1 MVTIQL
7 KVRSNLQC
15 LHPCLTWFSLFQSFP
30 YLKQIIGQGGVF
42 FISTGVCLAGAVF
55 SILFIPKT
63 KNKTISELETLFVK
77 KSKYQAEIPD
87 ENTYENLL
95 CKTDNK

>member
-1 MVTIQL
+1 MSVSI
-7 KVRSNLQC
+7 
-15 LHPCLTWFSLFQSFP
+15 FQSFP
-30 YLKQIIGQGGVF
+30 YLKQTIGQGAVF
-42 FISTGVCLAGAVF
+42 FLSAAVCVAGAVF

-77 KSKYQAEIPD
+77 KSKYEVEVPD

-95 CKTDNK
+95 CKTGHNK

>member
-1 MVTIQL
+1 M
-7 KVRSNLQC
+7 
-15 LHPCLTWFSLFQSFP
+15 
-30 YLKQIIGQGGVF
+30 KQTIGQGGVF

-77 KSKYQAEIPD
+77 KSKYEVEVPD

-95 CKTDNK
+95 CKTDPK

>member
-1 MVTIQL
+1 M
-7 KVRSNLQC
+7 
-15 LHPCLTWFSLFQSFP
+15 
-30 YLKQIIGQGGVF
+30 KQTIGQGGVF

-55 SILFIPKT
+55 SILFIPNT

-77 KSKYQAEIPD
+77 ESRYQPELPD

-95 CKTDNK
+95 CKTDKSR